1 MNEHWLTNPVLL
13 IVMNETG
20 ISILKLLLYY
30 DVFDH
35 PLTKEEI
42 ILNCNLNGEATA
54 NPGILEE
61 MTVKGLI
68 YRLDRYYS
76 VRNDFSLVE
85 KRKNGNRQAA
95 MSLPKAIK
103 VAKFISCFPFIRSVS
118 LSGSLSKEYMDE
130 KTDIDYF
137 IIASPNR
144 LWLARTLLILYKRI
158 FLFNSHKYFCL
169 NYFIDFEHL
178 EIEQK
183 NIFTATELFT
193 LIPVTGKN
201 YMHEFIETN
210 SWVKQYFQRYP
221 IRDIGSVEPYHDSLL
236 KKSLEWILNHFF
248 GNVLDILAMKLTI
261 KFWKRKYIN
270 DAKNLFDKSFRL
282 KRYVAK
288 YHPRNFQELV
298 MDLYEQKVRKYEQ
311 LKQISL
317 N

>member
-1 MNEHWLTNPVLL
+1 MND
-13 IVMNETG
+13 ICM
-20 ISILKLLLYY
+20 SIIKLLLYY

-42 ILNCNLNGEATA
+42 ILNCNLNGEATS

-61 MTVKGLI
+61 MVAKSLI
-68 YRLDRYYS
+68 YRLDGYYS
-76 VRNDFSLVE
+76 VRNDESLIQ
-85 KRKNGNRQAA
+85 KRNKGNKMAA
-95 MSLPKAIK
+95 GSLPKAIK
-103 VAKFISCFPFIRSVS
+103 MAKFISAFPFVRSVS
-118 LSGSLSKEYMDE
+118 LSGSLSKAYMDE

-137 IIASPNR
+137 IIANPNR
-144 LWLARTLLILYKRI
+144 LWLARTILILYKRI
-158 FLFNSHKYFCL
+158 FLLNSHKYFCL

-183 NIFTATELFT
+183 NVFTATELFT

-201 YMHEFIETN
+201 YIELFIEAN

-221 IRDIGSVEPYHDSLL
+221 IRDIGSLEPDHDSSL
-236 KKSLEWILNHFF
+236 KKALEWILNHLF
-248 GNVLDILAMKLTI
+248 GNVLDIMAMKLTI

-270 DAKNLFDKSFRL
+270 DVKNLFDKSFRL

-288 YHPRNFQELV
+288 YHPQNFQQMV
-298 MDLYEQKVRKYEQ
+298 MDLFEQKVKNYEK
-311 LKQISL
+311 LKQLSL